1 MGKLRPAG
9 HAHQPEFLPPR
20 DPVTQLHG
28 KRAFAHM
35 TILAFPTAIMFDY
48 HPIPAG
54 LSADQFPR
62 LRSLFEI
69 LLGAIPRHRNDP
81 WPGRNNVGAAIERP
95 KVTNG
100 KILTLVPVICTET
113 ASVIGC
119 FLVALLCIGKID
131 DPAIVIQ
138 HAFQRFGKTAIRRHL
153 RKCGRGNCNECGGY
167 KKPKNWFFHE
177 RYKFQKVVIQRGP
190 VQRYLNAPGPYLPP
204 TIHR

>member
-1 MGKLRPAG
+1 
-9 HAHQPEFLPPR
+9 
-20 DPVTQLHG
+20 
-28 KRAFAHM
+28 M

-62 LRSLFEI
+62 LQSLFEI
-69 LLGAIPRHRNDP
+69 LLGAIPRHHNDP
-81 WPGRNNVGAAIERP
+81 GPGRNNVGAAIERP

-167 KKPKNWFFHE
+167 KKPKNFFSRAVQIPEGGYSAGAGAEVSE
-177 RYKFQKVVIQRGP
+177 RAGAISAANHSSMTWRACTTPESAVLFSIFRSG
-190 VQRYLNAPGPYLPP
+190 RFSML
-204 TIHR
+204 RC